1 VIAPTPDLLAILVLT
16 VIVGSTAAER
26 RGQLQDKIHSKILGA
41 FDQGAK
47 IARELSDAGLDRLS
61 ARVRYGAAAERRGD
75 VEVARREYV
84 AAANEA
90 ERDGHH
96 GAAQRLR
103 EIAINTTGRVVPPRA
118 ALPASRSPSRHDVLD
133 EDE

>member
-1 VIAPTPDLLAILVLT
+1 MNAR
-16 VIVGSTAAER
+16 ER
-26 RGQLQDKIHSKILGA
+26 REQLGDALHRKLLGSL
-41 FDQGAK
+41 DQAGK

-75 VEVARREYV
+75 VEVARHEYV

-103 EIAINTTGRVVPPRA
+103 EIAINTTARVVPPRP
-118 ALPASRSPSRHDVLD
+118 ALPEPRGTSRHDVLD
-133 EDE
+133 EDV